1 MGKDKNMTIGKR
13 FAGINRAGFAL
24 WSVLI
29 AAVFVRVLYLIQLS
43 SSDLEWLLPL
53 DMHFYRELAEGL
65 SAGRGVPGGALSF
78 NPLYPFFLAAIFKVA
93 GNGLL
98 VPRIIQALLGIFTIY
113 LHYVAGKDIIKGY
126 GKGGE
131 FQSEATGIFAAA
143 MALFYPHFLLYEGS
157 LLATSIVTLI
167 LISSFVLAI
176 RIDHHISGISS
187 LKIGSK
193 KLSPLAAEFSL
204 GLLMGVGTLGR
215 PNLFFLLIP
224 AVIVWLFFR
233 RGRVGNGRFAALFCL
248 LGASVILSLP
258 IVFNAAE
265 TGRFVPV
272 TSHGG
277 INFYIGNRPGAN
289 GVYKPPEGMRGDMRG
304 LVDDARKRAR
314 QQIKGELTDGE
325 VSEYWFGRAVE
336 GIGENPIRWV
346 RLLGRK
352 FLLFWNKTEIPD
364 VIDISFY
371 KESCPVMNLLFI
383 PFSIIS
389 VFAVMGL
396 FVLFLIKRNRAI
408 FIVFTGSALFSVLL
422 FYINSRYRVVSV
434 PILILSASVFF
445 SWILGEVREKNWK
458 RLIALVLFVPAL
470 LFTFVNREMVK
481 INKSAMYAF
490 LGNQYISRENE
501 EKAEMAYSMAYRL
514 DPGRV
519 EAGINY
525 ARILN
530 RRGKLDEAESLY
542 GFAFKAFPDFPHLAI
557 EYGVVLERLGESV
570 KAVELYRY
578 AYKIE
583 VGEEKVLACKYL
595 SRAALSEGKRD
606 RSVYWIRKALEVV
619 PGDEKLVKLLNRLQN
634 P

>member
-1 MGKDKNMTIGKR
+1 MNIGKR
-13 FAGINRAGFAL
+13 YAGINGTRFAL
-24 WSVLI
+24 WGVLF
-29 AAVFVRVLYLIQLS
+29 AAVLVRVIYLVQLG

-65 SAGRGVPGGALSF
+65 SAGKGVPGGALSF
-78 NPLYPFFLAAIFKVA
+78 NPLYPFFLSAIFKAA

-98 VPRIIQALLGIFTIY
+98 VPRIIQALLGVFTIY
-113 LHYVAGKDIIKGY
+113 LHYVAGKDIMKGN
-126 GKGGE
+126 GKGGK

-157 LLATSIVTLI
+157 LLATSLVTLL
-167 LISSFVLAI
+167 LISSFVIAI

-187 LKIGSK
+187 LKIGSMRI
-193 KLSPLAAEFSL
+193 SPLAAGFFL
-204 GLLMGVGTLGR
+204 GLLMGFGALGR

-224 AVIVWLFFR
+224 AVIVWIFFR
-233 RGRVGNGRFAALFCL
+233 RRGMGNGRFTALFCL
-248 LGASVILSLP
+248 LGAIAVLSLP
-258 IVFNAAE
+258 IAFNAAK

-289 GVYKPPEGMRGDMRG
+289 GVYKPPEGMRADMRG
-304 LVDDARKRAR
+304 LVDDARKRA
-314 QQIKGELTDGE
+314 QQQLKKELTAGE
-325 VSEYWFGRAVE
+325 ASEYWLGRAVE
-336 GIGENPIRWV
+336 GIRKNPLRWV
-346 RLLGRK
+346 KLLGRK

-389 VFAVMGL
+389 VFAAMGL
-396 FVLFLIKRNRAI
+396 CVLFIIRRNRAI
-408 FIVFTGSALFSVLL
+408 FMVFMGAALFSVLL
-422 FYINSRYRVVSV
+422 FYINSRYRIVSV
-434 PILILSASVFF
+434 PILILSASAFF
-445 SWILGEVREKNWK
+445 SWVLMEAREKNWK
-458 RLIALVLFVPAL
+458 KLTAIAFLASALF
-470 LFTFVNREMVK
+470 FVFINREMVQ

-501 EKAEMAYSMAYRL
+501 EKAEIAYSMAYRL

-519 EAGINY
+519 GAGINY
-525 ARILN
+525 ARILS
-530 RRGKLDEAESLY
+530 RRGKLDKARSLY
-542 GFAFKAFPDFPHLAI
+542 DSAFKAFPDFPHLAI
-557 EYGVVLERLGESV
+557 EYGVVLERLGEYA
-570 KAVELYRY
+570 KAVKLYRY
-578 AYKIE
+578 AYEIE

-606 RSVYWIRKALEVV
+606 RSVYWIRKALEVA
-619 PGDEKLVKLLNRLQN
+619 PGDEKLIKLLNRLET